1 MFLGLVISIGRSR
14 TPAGIHGFQGQR
26 FNRAESQA
34 TIETDVF
41 TFHFTN
47 CFADITYRII
57 IKIQVALKPVTV
69 LIFYRFCRI
78 VNQSLSISVCIP
90 TARHGML
97 ADECTDI
104 GCQFIVIHRVS
115 DVHTTVYSFKVS
127 LYKSTLPVGIVD
139 GGCIIGIFTTTS

>member
-1 MFLGLVISIGRSR
+1 
-14 TPAGIHGFQGQR
+14 
-26 FNRAESQA
+26 
-34 TIETDVF
+34 
-41 TFHFTN
+41 
-47 CFADITYRII
+47 
-57 IKIQVALKPVTV
+57 
-69 LIFYRFCRI
+69 
-78 VNQSLSISVCIP
+78 
-90 TARHGML
+90 ML